1 MPPPPIL
8 SQGPQ
13 ADASRP
19 PLARAGSWSSPSCSL
34 PTRTSSEGGEA
45 PPDRPSFRSN
55 VSSVASRCC
64 DGLVPGAAGPAV
76 SSMSAPASACIC
88 ITMPAMRLSAS
99 SSAGPR
105 ASPPMCPAASVP
117 IPSDSSAAP
126 TVTSSGG
133 GGVGSE
139 GGSGGGG
146 GVRRASARW
155 RPNPV
160 KASQIQTSPAKRSQ
174 YPFAQRACA
183 CVYMRMHACA
193 CVCMRV
199 HAYACVCMRMRTEGE
214 NVAWA
219 EERLDYRHVHLHRHD
234 LLGGLGS
241 ALGLGLASG
250 FGLGSAL
257 GLGRAPLHS
266 NDLVGRGGAVALEGR
281 GGS

>member
-1 MPPPPIL
+1 M
-8 SQGPQ
+8 
-13 ADASRP
+13 
-19 PLARAGSWSSPSCSL
+19 
-34 PTRTSSEGGEA
+34 
-45 PPDRPSFRSN
+45 
-55 VSSVASRCC
+55 
-64 DGLVPGAAGPAV
+64 
-76 SSMSAPASACIC
+76 
-88 ITMPAMRLSAS
+88 
-99 SSAGPR
+99 
-105 ASPPMCPAASVP
+105 
-117 IPSDSSAAP
+117 
-126 TVTSSGG
+126 
-133 GGVGSE
+133 
-139 GGSGGGG
+139 
-146 GVRRASARW
+146 
-155 RPNPV
+155 
-160 KASQIQTSPAKRSQ
+160 
-174 YPFAQRACA
+174 
-183 CVYMRMHACA
+183 YMRMHACA